1 MAEPSTV
8 ARPYAE
14 AAFRLA
20 VGENSTGN
28 ALAEWSRM
36 LRALAQVGHDERV
49 RAAVADPKVSDAQVA
64 GLFISVL
71 GGQLSG
77 EAENFV
83 RVLAENRRIELLAE
97 IRAQFEALKN
107 TREGVVEAEVHTAF
121 ELSEAQFADLV
132 QRLERSTGRKVRA
145 EVRIDKELIG
155 GVKLVLGDKVIDG
168 SARAQLAA
176 LETALKA

>member
-20 VGENSTGN
+20 DGAGALGKWSEMLG
-28 ALAEWSRM
+28 ALALVAED
-36 LRALAQVGHDERV
+36 ARV
-49 RAAVADPKVSDAQVA
+49 RAAIADPNRNDAQAA
-64 GLFISVL
+64 GVFVGI
-71 GGQLSG
+71 LSG
-77 EAENFV
+77 KLNAEAENFL
-83 RVLAENRRIELLAE
+83 RVLAENGRLELLPE

-107 TREGVVEAEVHTAF
+107 EREGVVEAQVHSAF
-121 ELSEAQFADLV
+121 ELSKAQLADLQ
-132 QRLERSTGRKVRA
+132 QRLEKRTGRKVRTQ
-145 EVRIDKELIG
+145 VHLDKDLIG
-155 GVKLVLGDKVIDG
+155 GVKLVLGDKVIDA